1 MNINNSSVP
10 GKILVYSTFAVIL
23 TIGMREIAPILT
35 TILFSIFAAL
45 IFTPLVRWLK
55 RKGIPGGVSVL
66 LVIIL
71 FILIVSVL
79 GLMVV
84 EAAVT
89 FGNQIPNYQTDLM
102 GFVDAFTR
110 SVPSKYIFSQGELS
124 LNSILRGTA
133 SVMISLMKS
142 AINGLVNAGTTVGI
156 IILTTAFLLIDAA
169 NTPEK
174 INLELEKQSEL
185 QMRMSKFG
193 KNLVDFVVIRAE
205 TNLITAVGITIFL
218 LIVRIDFAILWGVLI
233 FLLSYIPYI
242 GLVLA
247 SIPPIMLA
255 LFKYGPLGALA
266 IIVIILIVNML
277 AENVVF
283 PSLAG
288 KGLNLS
294 PAFLFLALIY
304 WNYILGS
311 AGVLLS
317 IPLTIILKIM
327 FESFEETKWMA
338 RLMGPTDDIQD
349 FKKSGEKE
357 E

>member
-1 MNINNSSVP
+1 MPDAMIPALVEVAKSSNAVTVSEKVRIRRKELTSLQNKWPILEESQSMNINNSSVP

-205 TNLITAVGITIFL
+205 TNLITARNVE
-218 LIVRIDFAILWGVLI
+218 W
-233 FLLSYIPYI
+233 Y
-242 GLVLA
+242 
-247 SIPPIMLA
+247 
-255 LFKYGPLGALA
+255 YG
-266 IIVIILIVNML
+266 
-277 AENVVF
+277 
-283 PSLAG
+283 
-288 KGLNLS
+288 
-294 PAFLFLALIY
+294 
-304 WNYILGS
+304 
-311 AGVLLS
+311 
-317 IPLTIILKIM
+317 
-327 FESFEETKWMA
+327 
-338 RLMGPTDDIQD
+338 
-349 FKKSGEKE
+349 
-357 E
+357 

>member
-1 MNINNSSVP
+1 MDINSSSVP
-10 GKILVYSTFAVIL
+10 ARILLYSTLAVIL
-23 TIGMREIAPILT
+23 TVGMREIAPILT

-55 RKGIPGGVSVL
+55 SKGIPSGMSVL
-66 LVIIL
+66 LVILL
-71 FILIVSVL
+71 FVFLVVIL
-79 GLMVV
+79 GLVV
-84 EAAVT
+84 VGAAIQ
-89 FGNQIPNYQTDLM
+89 FGNQIPSYQTNLI
-102 GFVDAFTR
+102 GFIDTFTHY
-110 SVPSKYIFSQGELS
+110 VPSTYIPSQGELS

-142 AINGLVNAGTTVGI
+142 AINGFVNAGTTVGI

-174 INLELEKQSEL
+174 INSELEKQSEL
-185 QMRMSKFG
+185 QMRMSRFG
-193 KNLVDFVVIRAE
+193 KSLISFVVIRAE

-218 LIVRIDFAILWGVLI
+218 LIVRIDFAILWGVLV

-266 IIVIILIVNML
+266 VIVIILIVNML

-288 KGLNLS
+288 KGLKLS

-304 WNYILGS
+304 WNYVLGS

-317 IPLTIILKIM
+317 IPLTIVLKII
-327 FESFEETKWMA
+327 FESFEDTKWLA
-338 RLMGPTDDIQD
+338 RLMGPTEDAWEDE
-349 FKKSGEKE
+349 KSGVQGE
-357 E
+357 